1 MEDFQQKL
9 EELNPNVTLS
19 VELPHNGNG
28 NLYQARTTVTD
39 GVIFY
44 GRGDSEEDAII
55 KCCQKAVKHLMKNND
70 SITDQ
75 QDHLSRT
82 GRGKQSRNSTKT
94 FSKKRQPQTFSPSR
108 PPRRST
114 EDPTKKCKSGTRE
127 LELRGEMGDVL
138 DRVAQW
144 NSRYQSYDDYENYS
158 EKR

>member
-70 SITDQ
+70 SFTDQ

-82 GRGKQSRNSTKT
+82 TRGKQSRNSCQT
-94 FSKKRQPQTFSPSR
+94 FSKKRQPRTFSPAR

-114 EDPTKKCKSGTRE
+114 EDSNKKGKSSTRE

-144 NSRYQSYDDYENYS
+144 NSRYQYDDYEDYS
-158 EKR
+158 ERR